1 MHGCWLFKKSSDTL
15 LQKWLDTILIQ
26 LLNKITKAN
35 FFFSFLSLDSRKALP
50 HCSKKSIAVPN
61 LQPPS
66 WANPAK
72 RVQQLPSNSYNWLQQ
87 DQLEVR
93 ALSLSQLLVSHEF
106 QFCTVGNALGWFCLS
121 QLGHATGIWW
131 GKDRS
136 AAKHPAMRRSVPRSK
151 VIQLQ
156 IQYCITRETLLQPT
170 QWKTDWSGWSS
181 CLPLEWHKR
190 IHQ

>member
-1 MHGCWLFKKSSDTL
+1 MVADHLKSPVTPCFRNG
-15 LQKWLDTILIQ
+15 WIQ

-35 FFFSFLSLDSRKALP
+35 FFFSFLSFDSRKALP

-93 ALSLSQLLVSHEF
+93 ALSLSQLLVSRKF
-106 QFCTVGNALGWFCLS
+106 QFCTVGNALGRFCLS
-121 QLGHATGIWW
+121 QLGRATGIWW
-131 GKDRS
+131 GKDRN
-136 AAKHPAMRRSVPRSK
+136 AAKHPAMHQSVPSIKWSSSK
-151 VIQLQ
+151 FSIAELGKPCYSQRDGRL
-156 IQYCITRETLLQPT
+156 
-170 QWKTDWSGWSS
+170 TDQAWSS